1 MTEKDRVRHDFANH
15 LTVILGFT
23 EILLDTAD
31 ESRRRDLEEIRRAAM
46 AALDLLAQL
55 TVGSPDQSK

>member
-1 MTEKDRVRHDFANH
+1 MIDHDKVRHDFANH

-23 EILLDTAD
+23 EILLETTD
-31 ESRRRDLEEIRRAAM
+31 EARRRDLEEIRRAAK